1 MPAMSI
7 TNPVVT
13 PFYDPTTSTFSYVVA
28 DPTTSAAAI
37 IDPVLDY
44 NPITREPS
52 THSARQLLDL
62 VMLHGLKVQWILE
75 THAHADHLS
84 SAQWLKGEL
93 DGKPQVGIGAGIRQ
107 VQQTFKTR
115 LSLAADFPV
124 DGSQF
129 DVLFNDGD
137 KLAIG
142 SIPIEVIATPGH
154 TPDSVTY
161 LIGDAA
167 FVGDTIF
174 APRYGSARCDF
185 PGGSARTLY
194 DSMQR
199 LLSLPAQTRI
209 FLCHDYPPAGV
220 APQFL
225 SDPLA
230 QRQNVHLKD
239 AVSVDDFVKMRESR
253 DATLSAPKLLE
264 PSLRANVRAGHLT
277 DPFFDTKLV
286 DAQGVTP

>member
-1 MPAMSI
+1 MSAPI
-7 TNPVVT
+7 PTVT
-13 PFYDPTTSTFSYVVA
+13 PFYDPATSTFSYVVA
-28 DPTTSAAAI
+28 DPTTLVAAI

-44 NPITREPS
+44 NPVTRAPS
-52 THSARQLLDL
+52 THSARKLLDF
-62 VMLHGLKVQWILE
+62 VVLHGLKVQWILE

-84 SAQWLKGEL
+84 SARWLKEQLNGQ
-93 DGKPQVGIGAGIRQ
+93 PRVGIGAGIRQ
-107 VQQTFKTR
+107 VQHTFKTR
-115 LSLAADFPV
+115 LSLEPEFPV

-129 DVLFNDGD
+129 DVLFNEGD
-137 KLAIG
+137 RLALG
-142 SIPIEVIATPGH
+142 SIPLEVIATPGH

-185 PGGSARTLY
+185 PGGDARILY
-194 DSMQR
+194 ASMQR
-199 LLSLPAQTRI
+199 LLSLLAQTRI
-209 FLCHDYPPAGV
+209 YLCHDYPADGV
-220 APQFL
+220 APQYL
-225 SDPLA
+225 TDPSA

-239 AVSVDDFVKMRESR
+239 AVTVDDFVKMRESR
-253 DATLSAPKLLE
+253 DATLSPPKLLE

-286 DAQGVTP
+286 DAKGVTP

>member
-1 MPAMSI
+1 MNAA
-7 TNPVVT
+7 NPTVT
-13 PFYDPTTSTFSYVVA
+13 PFFDPATSTFSYVVA

-52 THSARQLLDL
+52 THSARQLLDF
-62 VMLHGLKVQWILE
+62 VMVHGLKVQWILE

-84 SAQWLKGEL
+84 SAQWLKEQLG
-93 DGKPQVGIGAGIRQ
+93 GQPQVGIGAGIRQ
-107 VQQTFKTR
+107 VQETFKTR
-115 LSLAADFPV
+115 LALESDFPA

-129 DVLFNDGD
+129 DVLFKDGD
-137 KLAIG
+137 KLALG
-142 SIPIEVIATPGH
+142 SIPLEVIATPGH
-154 TPDSVTY
+154 TPDSVSY

-174 APRYGSARCDF
+174 APRYGTARCDF
-185 PGGSARTLY
+185 PGGNARTLY
-194 DSMQR
+194 GSMQR

-225 SDPLA
+225 TDPLA
-230 QRQNVHLKD
+230 QQNNVHLKD
-239 AVSVDDFVKMRESR
+239 AVAAEDFVAMREAR
-253 DATLSAPKLLE
+253 DATLSPPKLLE
-264 PSLRANVRAGHLT
+264 PSLRANVRAGHLS
-277 DPFFDTKLV
+277 DPFFDAK
-286 DAQGVTP
+286 GVTP